1 MPMSKVDMPKD
12 LKVKCNVIIHA
23 ASATSGGSAAV
34 PIPVADTIP
43 ITAAQV
49 TMIIALGNVFGLTI
63 KESVAKSII
72 SCGIAQNVGRT
83 ISSTILKSIPVVN
96 VTIAP
101 FANAAIASVITEI
114 LGWMVADD
122 FYRISIGEEPENIT
136 NGIDEIANGIE
147 KLFKKSTKNTK
158 SSKSNG
164 MKKTVSKKK

>member
-1 MPMSKVDMPKD
+1 MIY
-12 LKVKCNVIIHA
+12 VIIHA

-83 ISSTILKSIPVVN
+83 ISSTILKTIPVVN

-136 NGIDEIANGIE
+136 DGMEGIANGIE
-147 KLFKKSTKNTK
+147 KLFKKN
-158 SSKSNG
+158 SKSTSN
-164 MKKTVSKKK
+164 KKKVSKKK